1 MSCEVTVML
10 TFAVSAEKA
19 RQVLERWNEAK
30 GKRKAYMR
38 LLRAGKVGRR
48 ARAAG
53 GSTGN
58 AG

>member
-1 MSCEVTVML
+1 MYEVTVTL

-19 RQVLERWNEAK
+19 RVVLERWNEAK

-48 ARAAG
+48 AQVSRGTSA
-53 GSTGN
+53 
-58 AG
+58 